1 MTDRPDLA
9 PASLAA
15 LVDAARSGETD
26 LDALGRSLH
35 ERMAELYPVPR
46 SLTGHGVRTTLDLLS
61 RVVPLERHEVPSGTT
76 AYDWTVAE
84 EWNLREAWIADAS
97 GRRLVD
103 SREHNLHVVG
113 YSEPVRLTVSREE
126 LLTHLH
132 SLPEHPDW
140 IPYRT
145 SYYHRTWGFCV
156 PHRLVEELGEGP
168 FEVVVDADLA
178 PGHLTY
184 GELVLLGD
192 SEEEVM
198 LTAHLC
204 HPSIA
209 NDNLSGLVLATEL
222 ARTLA
227 ALPRR
232 RYTYRFLFAPGTVG
246 SIVWL
251 SRNAE
256 VLPRLRHGLVLTGL
270 GGPGP
275 LVYKRTRRGDRPVDR
290 IVGHVVRRH
299 QGELRDYS
307 PYGYDERQFNSVG
320 FDLPF
325 GRLSRTPHGE
335 YAEYHTSADDL
346 SYVTPAE
353 LGRSFRALLEV
364 VDVLEHDR
372 RLDNLSPYGEPQ
384 LGKRGVYPTT
394 GGTSASDAVMAMLW
408 TLAYADG
415 ETSLLETA
423 VRADVDFAALRAAAE
438 VLEGAGL
445 VREVR

>member
-184 GELVLLGD
+184 GELVLPGD

-290 IVGHVVRRH
+290 IVGHVVHRH
-299 QGELRDYS
+299 EGELRDYS

>member
-113 YSEPVRLTVSREE
+113 YSEPVRLTIPREE

-184 GELVLLGD
+184 GELVLPGD

-290 IVGHVVRRH
+290 IVGHVVHRH
-299 QGELRDYS
+299 EGELRDYS